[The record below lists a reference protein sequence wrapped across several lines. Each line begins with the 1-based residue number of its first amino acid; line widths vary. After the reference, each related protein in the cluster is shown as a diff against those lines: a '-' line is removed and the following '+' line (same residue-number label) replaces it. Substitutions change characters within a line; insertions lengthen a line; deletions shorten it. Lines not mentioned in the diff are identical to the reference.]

1 MRLHLFLYTL
11 LFLLTLLPSVRSG
24 LGNSE
29 THCLNLEGTCRRD
42 VCKLIE
48 DEIGGCKRR
57 WKCCRLWWILVP
69 IPTPV
74 IFSDYQ
80 EPIKSKIK

>member
-1 MRLHLFLYTL
+1 MRLYLLLYTL
-11 LFLLTLLPSVRSG
+11 LFLLTLLPPVRSG
-24 LGNSE
+24 LAAADMTCVG
-29 THCLNLEGTCRRD
+29 LEGICRRD

-48 DEIGGCKRR
+48 DEIGGCRRR
-57 WKCCRLWWILVP
+57 WKCCRPWWILLP

-80 EPIKSKIK
+80 DPIKSKMK